1 MKKKD
6 LAAIKA
12 LSVEDL
18 EKKLGEL
25 KEEIFALRFQDA
37 TNQLDNPMRIASVR
51 KEIAVVMTVL
61 NEKKNA

>member
-12 LSVEDL
+12 L
-18 EKKLGEL
+18 
-25 KEEIFALRFQDA
+25 RFQHA

>member
-25 KEEIFALRFQDA
+25 KEEIFALRFQHA
-37 TNQLDNPMRIASVR
+37 KNQLDNPMRIASVR